1 VEHPVRLSVPAT
13 RDHVRVARLTAAVVA
28 ERLNF
33 DIAEIDD
40 VLIAIDELTNALIEA
55 GPQSDIDFRFTQMRG
70 VFVAMGNATVM
81 TPVSMSNLSRRLLT
95 AAVDSFEVAEIDGVA
110 RFRLT
115 KRPTPA
121 WR

>member
-1 VEHPVRLSVPAT
+1 VEHPVRLSVPGT
-13 RDHVRVARLTAAVVA
+13 HHHVRVARLTAAVVA

-33 DIAEIDD
+33 DIEDIDD

-55 GPQSDIDFRFTQMRG
+55 GPSSDIDYRFTQYRG

-81 TPVSMSNLSRRLLT
+81 TPVNISNLSRRLLT

-110 RFRLT
+110 RFRVT
-115 KRPTPA
+115 KRATPA
-121 WR
+121 RR